1 MIFET
6 IGKIIISFSNKIN
19 ALKSIYIKSQLAH
32 CGNNVCF
39 VYPLHCDKPQNIYL
53 YDNTNIYAGF
63 DFISHTGK
71 FIMKKNSGAAQ
82 GLTVITGNHY
92 RNRGVLFKTSMHNRS
107 NDIERDIIVEE
118 DVWIGANVT
127 LLDGSHIGRGATIG
141 AGSVVRSNIPPYA
154 VVIGNPARIIGFNFT
169 PEEIIEHEKMIYPE
183 EERIRLDLLQKN
195 YKKYYLNKID
205 SIVQYLK

>member
-1 MIFET
+1 MFKEL
-6 IGKIIISFSNKIN
+6 GKIIIWISNKIT
-19 ALKSIYIKSQLAH
+19 ALKGLYLKSQLAH

-39 VYPLHCDKPQNIYL
+39 VYPYHCYKPQNIYL
-53 YDNTNIYAGF
+53 YDNTNIFAGF
-63 DFISHTGK
+63 IFISHTGK

-92 RNRGVLFKTSMHNRS
+92 RNIGTLIKKSMREHS
-107 NDIERDIIVEE
+107 NDIERDIVVDE